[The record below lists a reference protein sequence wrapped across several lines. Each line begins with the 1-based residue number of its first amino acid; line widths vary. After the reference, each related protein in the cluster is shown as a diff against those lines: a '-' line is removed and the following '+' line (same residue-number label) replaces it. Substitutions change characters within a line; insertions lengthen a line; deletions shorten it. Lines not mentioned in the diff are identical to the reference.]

1 MLDQI
6 KAKLIELQTEDS
18 ACYGEKTIYGRVS
31 MNNVPK
37 SWNYITFNRK
47 RIKRAGTSLAD
58 FNEEYQVNLVHEDY
72 VPEEAVYE
80 VISKLL
86 EITGLKLAP
95 DDIDFNYLLKNKT
108 DTVVEVAT
116 IVFSHPVKGYKKR

>member
-6 KAKLIELQTEDS
+6 KAKLVELQTEDS

-31 MNNVPK
+31 MNNVPE

-47 RIKRAGTSLAD
+47 RVKRAGTSMSD

-80 VISKLL
+80 VINKLL
-86 EITGLKLAP
+86 EVTGLKLAP

-116 IVFSHPVKGYKKR
+116 IVFTHPVKGYKKR